1 MTTTRDVSREIA
13 FAAPVD
19 ALWKALTDAEE
30 LMRWFPP
37 VATVQPG
44 PGGRL
49 RREWQTG
56 EAIEE
61 RIDRWLPGEHLRT
74 VGLTGAWKGI
84 TTDYHLTTQGGV
96 TTLRVVSSGFGA
108 DADWDALYDAFGGGW
123 DFELRGLRHYLEH
136 HRGVRRS
143 IALARGT
150 RPMTAEESWR
160 RLVEPGGWMGA
171 RGLTNLEPGA
181 RYAATTA
188 GGDAISGCVL
198 LWQPPQQLAA
208 TVERF
213 NNAYLRIDSR
223 CIGENGT
230 PWIWLSV
237 YGLPDER
244 VRCIEREWQASL
256 DAALA

>member
-1 MTTTRDVSREIA
+1 
-13 FAAPVD
+13 
-19 ALWKALTDAEE
+19 
-30 LMRWFPP
+30 
-37 VATVQPG
+37 
-44 PGGRL
+44 
-49 RREWQTG
+49 
-56 EAIEE
+56 
-61 RIDRWLPGEHLRT
+61 
-74 VGLTGAWKGI
+74 
-84 TTDYHLTTQGGV
+84 
-96 TTLRVVSSGFGA
+96 
-108 DADWDALYDAFGGGW
+108 
-123 DFELRGLRHYLEH
+123 
-136 HRGVRRS
+136 
-143 IALARGT
+143 
-150 RPMTAEESWR
+150 MTAEESWR

-244 VRCIEREWQASL
+244 VRRIEREWQTSL